1 MSFLLSISSTILPT
15 AEYQMS
21 PHFCHSVA
29 HPPLCSFHTTQQAPL
44 LPSFLPYLSF
54 QRFVLVWL
62 TMFKLMTAIVLPNP
76 CFQDSPPSVI
86 SRNILILEI
95 RECQHVCADSKWRR
109 GATPLIIHC
118 VPVTM
123 LSASHNQTQVLL
135 REERTRFL
143 LRC

>member
-62 TMFKLMTAIVLPNP
+62 TMFKLMIAIVLPNP

-95 RECQHVCADSKWRR
+95 RECHVSMCVQTLS

-143 LRC
+143 LQC